1 MGSNRPAG
9 AGTVRDEPLSIGA
22 RAHRLEPHLFV
33 VMECRRPLAGGARAS
48 LHGVERVTFGR
59 GDVRALEHGAD
70 GRSLEVR
77 VPDPAIS
84 QRHASLERDGGA
96 WVLEDLASTNGTR
109 VGGESIA
116 RSVLRDGDVVELGST
131 LIVVRFALATPAGT
145 PRTVSFD
152 ASVRGQ
158 VGLATLVPEYANAL
172 ATFARV
178 AMSQVPLLLLGESG
192 TGKEVLARATHALS
206 GRKGA
211 FVPVNCGALPAALVE
226 AQLFGHVR
234 GAFSGAQNNQ
244 PGFVR
249 ASDGGTLFLD
259 EIGDLPLAAQA
270 ALLRVLQE
278 KEVTPIGS
286 ASRHSVD
293 LRVVA
298 ATHRHIDAQA
308 TQVEGASF
316 RGDLYARLAGF
327 THGLPALR
335 DRKEDMGILLRDLL
349 PVVAPDRATDLRLSV
364 ELGRALLAH
373 DWPFNVRELQQ
384 ALSVATVL
392 ATDVVRLAH
401 APETLR
407 ALRGRSTPEGAAPA
421 AGGGSTAPRVG
432 GSTAPRAVG
441 STAPRAELSPQD
453 QALKETVETALRT
466 HHGNVSE
473 VARALGKTRMQ
484 VHRWMRRFD
493 LDVQRFRS

>member
-1 MGSNRPAG
+1 M
-9 AGTVRDEPLSIGA
+9 SIGA
-22 RAHRLEPHLFV
+22 RAHRAEAHLFV
-33 VMECRRPLAGGARAS
+33 VIECRRPLAGGARAS
-48 LHGVERVTFGR
+48 LHGVERVTLGR
-59 GDVRALEHGAD
+59 GEVRALEHGAE
-70 GRSLEVR
+70 GRSLDVR
-77 VPDPAIS
+77 IPDPAIS
-84 QRHASLERDGGA
+84 QRHATLVREGAA

-109 VGGESIA
+109 VDGESVT
-116 RSVLRDGDVVELGST
+116 RTPLRDGAVIELGST
-131 LIVVRFALATPAGT
+131 LLVVRFALATPPGT
-145 PRTVSFD
+145 TRTVSFD
-152 ASVRGQ
+152 AQTHGQ
-158 VGLATLVPEYANAL
+158 MGLATLIPEYAHAL

-178 AMSQVPLLLLGESG
+178 AMSPVSMLLLGESG
-192 TGKEVLARATHALS
+192 TGKEVLARAAHVLS

-211 FVPVNCGALPAALVE
+211 FVPVNCGALPASLVE

-234 GAFSGAQNNQ
+234 GAFSGAQNSQ

-249 ASDGGTLFLD
+249 SSDGGTLFLD
-259 EIGDLPLAAQA
+259 EIGDLPLPAQA

-286 ASRHSVD
+286 ASRHPVD

-298 ATHRHIDAQA
+298 ATHRRIDAQA
-308 TQVEGASF
+308 TQIEGASF

-327 THGLPALR
+327 THGLPPLR
-335 DRKEDMGILLRDLL
+335 DRKEDMGLLVRDLL
-349 PVVAPDRATDLRLSV
+349 PAVAPQRAADLRLSA

-401 APETLR
+401 APEALR
-407 ALRGRSTPEGAAPA
+407 ALRGRSAAEAASSPRAGA
-421 AGGGSTAPRVG
+421 STAPRIA
-432 GSTAPRAVG
+432 GSALARAGTSTLPRV
-441 STAPRAELSPQD
+441 ELSSQD

-466 HHGNVSE
+466 HRGNVSE
-473 VARALGKTRMQ
+473 VARSLGKTRMQ

-493 LDVQRFRS
+493 LDVQRYRS

>member
-1 MGSNRPAG
+1 MGANRPAG
-9 AGTVRDEPLSIGA
+9 AGTVRDEPISIGA
-22 RAHRLEPHLFV
+22 RAHRAEPHLFV

-48 LHGVERVTFGR
+48 LQGVERVTFGR
-59 GDVRALEHGAD
+59 GEVRSLEHGAD
-70 GRSLEVR
+70 LRTLDVR
-77 VPDPAIS
+77 IPDPAIS
-84 QRHASLERDGGA
+84 QRHASLVRDGAA

-109 VGGESIA
+109 VDGESIGRA
-116 RSVLRDGDVVELGST
+116 ALRDGAVVELGST
-131 LIVVRFALATPAGT
+131 LLVVRFALATPSGT
-145 PRTVSFD
+145 ARTVSFD
-152 ASVRGQ
+152 ATARGQ
-158 VGLATLVPEYANAL
+158 DGLATLVPEYAHAL

-178 AMSQVPLLLLGESG
+178 SMSHVSLLLLGESG
-192 TGKEVLARATHALS
+192 TGKEVLARAAHGLS

-211 FVPVNCGALPAALVE
+211 FVPLNCGALPASLVE

-249 ASDGGTLFLD
+249 SSDGGTLFLD
-259 EIGDLPLAAQA
+259 EIGDLPLPAQA

-286 ASRHSVD
+286 ASRHPVD

-298 ATHRHIDAQA
+298 ATHRRIDAQA
-308 TQVEGASF
+308 TQVDGASF

-327 THGLPALR
+327 THGLPPLR
-335 DRKEDMGILLRDLL
+335 ERREDIGLLLRDLL
-349 PVVAPDRATDLRLSV
+349 PTVAPQRAPDLRLSV
-364 ELGRALLAH
+364 ELGRALLSH

-401 APETLR
+401 APEALR
-407 ALRGRSTPEGAAPA
+407 VLRGRSAPETATVPPAVGSAPRA
-421 AGGGSTAPRVG
+421 AGPTTPRVG
-432 GSTAPRAVG
+432 GSTMPR
-441 STAPRAELSPQD
+441 PELSSQD
-453 QALKETVETALRT
+453 RALKETVETALRT
-466 HHGNVSE
+466 HRGNVSE
-473 VARALGKTRMQ
+473 VARVLGKTRMQ

-493 LDVQRFRS
+493 LDVQRFRA